1 MNIITYDE
9 IVLDS
14 LTDTGVSVLFKT
26 FADINGEKVQ
36 IGPNKRISFCN
47 CPTDRQT
54 ILDRLPEAQ
63 INAILSIWGA
73 EALLND
79 PTIE

>member
-1 MNIITYDE
+1 MNITTYDE

-36 IGPNKRISFCN
+36 IGPNKRISFCTQ
-47 CPTDRQT
+47 PSR
-54 ILDRLPEAQ
+54 
-63 INAILSIWGA
+63 
-73 EALLND
+73 
-79 PTIE
+79 